1 MRLELS
7 MVQPSFERVT
17 ETCSLPIGTERMKIV
32 YLDETGA
39 GVCRAAPVAPA
50 ETAARVTSAGRI
62 EWSESMA
69 DHHTVT
75 VDPGEYAALRQG
87 AGLVDRSDRGR
98 IVVSGSDRRSYL
110 HGLLTND
117 IAGLKAGEG
126 CYAAY
131 LTPQGRMLTDLA
143 VYELGDVLLLTL
155 DLDVKDAILAKL
167 DQFVFSED
175 VQLGDVTGTFA
186 AVAIAGPRAA
196 AIVESVITGAGPG
209 AVALLA
215 DYGNVRA
222 EFAGRPVII
231 LRITDTGEPGYE
243 LLVDVAQGASLAGAF
258 REAGAVDVGT
268 DTSDAVR
275 IEAGVP
281 KFHRD
286 MDEET
291 IPLEAGIESRAISLT
306 KGCYVGQ
313 EVIIRV
319 LHRGHGRVAR
329 KLVGLTIAGTPGNVN
344 VPPPDTPIHAA
355 DGRDIGRITSSAWS
369 PAMKS
374 AIALGYVQRD
384 FLEVGTKVTIG
395 GEGAVVT
402 AVPFV
407 SPR

>member
-1 MRLELS
+1 
-7 MVQPSFERVT
+7 
-17 ETCSLPIGTERMKIV
+17 
-32 YLDETGA
+32 
-39 GVCRAAPVAPA
+39 
-50 ETAARVTSAGRI
+50 
-62 EWSESMA
+62 MA

-75 VDPGEYAALRQG
+75 VSSGEYAALRQG

-98 IVVSGSDRRSYL
+98 LVVSGNDRRSYL

-143 VYELGDVLLLTL
+143 IYELGDVLLLSL

-167 DQFVFSED
+167 DQFIFSED

-186 AVAIAGPRAA
+186 AVGIVGPRSA
-196 AIVESVITGAGPG
+196 AIVESVITRAAPG
-209 AVALLA
+209 AITAISSISSMA
-215 DYGNVRA
+215 DYGNMRA

-243 LLVDVAQGASLAGAF
+243 LLVDVAQGAALAGAL
-258 REAGAVDVGT
+258 REGGAVDVGA
-268 DTSDAVR
+268 DTSEAVR
-275 IEAGVP
+275 IESGVP

-329 KLVGLTIAGTPGNVN
+329 KLVGLTIAGNN
-344 VPPPDTPIHAA
+344 VPPPETPILAA

-369 PAMKS
+369 PALKS

-384 FLEVGTKVTIG
+384 FVEVGTKVTVG
-395 GEGAVVT
+395 GEDAVVT

-407 SPR
+407 